1 MEFKQ
6 FTKRIH
12 IGGTAWFMLC
22 AAVLLVIAL
31 RQAGAGWL
39 LIFSLSGFSALLV
52 LLLVSVYL
60 YAIFRG
66 VVRSFDP
73 VEHPLT
79 TSPYYIL
86 LYDASP
92 FLGAL
97 AGLLGSIGQA
107 SASQVVVTI
116 ATGTLSTTFLVWI
129 AGDPLL
135 GLVENLLPAG
145 RRARLRRLAAARA
158 EKQRIQQENIELLNR
173 VIHAEQL
180 NQAEWNRLLDPLAE
194 RLVQAVCGTQGKPQA
209 TAVEIGARAWQI
221 GGIACMKYLHH
232 KVQGRLKDQDHFDPI
247 PAWWDG
253 IGSWRNQT
261 AVPLTE

>member
-6 FTKRIH
+6 LTKRIH

-39 LIFSLSGFSALLV
+39 LIFSLSGFSAVLV
-52 LLLVSVYL
+52 WLLVSVYV

-92 FLGAL
+92 FLGAV
-97 AGLLGSIGQA
+97 AGLFGSIGQA
-107 SASQVVVTI
+107 SATQVVVTI

-129 AGDPLL
+129 VGDPLL
-135 GLVENLLPAG
+135 GLVENLLPDG

-158 EKQRIQQENIELLNR
+158 EKKRHQQENIELLNR
-173 VIHAEQL
+173 VIHAEQQ

-194 RLVQAVCGTQGKPQA
+194 RLVQAVCGTQGKQQA
-209 TAVEIGARAWQI
+209 VAVEIGSRP
-221 GGIACMKYLHH
+221 
-232 KVQGRLKDQDHFDPI
+232 GRSAAS
-247 PAWWDG
+247 PA
-253 IGSWRNQT
+253 
-261 AVPLTE
+261 